1 MIDNTRAAKFLCVI
15 LAFGF
20 LFFGMVTVLVTG
32 NELVAGIF
40 LLLSLVP
47 LLRLCLYPRRYVR
60 CKMCGKRVVNEVHHQ
75 IAHAHE
81 HAGGKDR

>member
-1 MIDNTRAAKFLCVI
+1 MTDNTRAAKFLCVI

-40 LLLSLVP
+40 IILSIAP
-47 LLRLCLYPRRYVR
+47 LLRLCLYPRRFTR
-60 CKMCGKRVVNEVHHQ
+60 CKICGKRVVNEVHHQ
-75 IAHAHE
+75 IAHASE
-81 HAGGKDR
+81 HTGRKE